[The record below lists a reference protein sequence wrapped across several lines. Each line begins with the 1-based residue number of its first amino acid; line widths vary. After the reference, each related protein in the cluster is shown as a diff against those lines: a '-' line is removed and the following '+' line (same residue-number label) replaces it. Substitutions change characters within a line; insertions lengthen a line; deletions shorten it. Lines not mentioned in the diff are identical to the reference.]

1 MISVPDNLPDDPV
14 LLKQMLLESYA
25 ARACEQSAARVRE
38 QEVKEAYTT
47 HIDDLKEQIK
57 LWRDRFFGRKSEQT
71 VDPNTPQLAMFNEPE
86 SDPLLAVVDD
96 ADEEVVAPAKRR
108 GKRKPLSA
116 DLPRVE
122 VIHDL
127 PEHELTCACGCRKH
141 VIGEET
147 SEQLDIVPMQIR
159 VLKHVRKV
167 YGCRGCETAPVT
179 ADKPAQLIEKSMAS
193 PSVLAMLLTTKYVDG
208 LPLHRFESVLSR
220 HGIHTPRQ
228 TLARWVI
235 QCSEHFQPL
244 LNLMRDRLLESP
256 VIHCDETRVQV
267 LKEPDRD
274 PTSQSWMWVQ
284 ASGPPDRQVVL
295 FDYTTSR
302 AQEVPLRLLEGYR
315 GYVMTDDYAGYN
327 ALALQ
332 PGIER
337 LACMVH
343 ARRKFVDAQ
352 KVQPKGKTGRADV
365 ALAMINKLYGI
376 ERDLKEVSDEQRF
389 IGRQERSLPILGQ
402 LKSWLDKTYSQ
413 VTPQSVLGK
422 AVHYLANNW
431 SRLERYVEAGHLPI
445 DNNLAERAIKPFVI
459 GRKAWLFS
467 DTVNGVSASAKI
479 YSLVETAKVN
489 GQEPYTWLRHVLEHL
504 PYATTKLFCRG
515 TARQRCHGNL
525 LPHHVIGGVHGSHS
539 MHLSTTKNLVN
550 ERCWASPT
558 HALFLA
564 GAYQSR

>member
-1 MISVPDNLPDDPV
+1 MSFMPDDLPDDPV
-14 LLKQMLLESYA
+14 LLKQMLLEAFSRQKEVAQSY
-25 ARACEQSAARVRE
+25 Q
-38 QEVKEAYTT
+38 T
-47 HIDDLKEQIK
+47 HIVDLKEQIK
-57 LWRDRFFGRKSEQT
+57 LLRDRLFGRKSEQR
-71 VDPNTPQLAMFNEPE
+71 VEPNTPQLALFNEPE
-86 SDPLLAVVDD
+86 SEPISLIVDIE
-96 ADEEVVAPAKRR
+96 EEVVAPTPRR

-116 DLPRVE
+116 DLPRIE
-122 VIHDL
+122 VIHEL

-141 VIGEET
+141 AIGEET

-159 VLKHVRKV
+159 VIKHIRKV

-208 LPLHRFESVLSR
+208 LPLHRFETVLSR
-220 HGIHTPRQ
+220 HGIDIPRQ

-235 QCSEHFQPL
+235 QCGEHLQPL

-284 ASGPPDRQVVL
+284 ASGPPDRKVVL
-295 FDYTTSR
+295 FDYTSSR
-302 AQEVPLRLLEGYR
+302 AQEVPLRLLESYR

-332 PGIER
+332 PGVER
-337 LACMVH
+337 LACMAH

-352 KVQPKGKTGRADV
+352 KVQPKGKTGRADI
-365 ALAMINKLYGI
+365 ALTMINKLYGI
-376 ERDLKEVSDEQRF
+376 ERELKDASDEQRF
-389 IGRQERSLPILGQ
+389 IGRQEKSLPILGQ
-402 LKSWLDKTYSQ
+402 LKSWLEITQPQ

-422 AVHYLANNW
+422 AVNYLASNW
-431 SRLERYVEAGHLPI
+431 SRLERYVEAGFLPI
-445 DNNLAERAIKPFVI
+445 DNNAAERAIKPFVI

-467 DTVNGVSASAKI
+467 DTPKGATASAQI

-489 GQEPYTWLRHVLEHL
+489 GQEPYTWLRHVLEQL
-504 PYATTKLFCRG
+504 PHAQSVADYEA
-515 TARQRCHGNL
+515 L
-525 LPHHVIGGVHGSHS
+525 LPW
-539 MHLSTTKNLVN
+539 N
-550 ERCWASPT
+550 CSPEIP
-558 HALFLA
+558 
-564 GAYQSR
+564 R